1 MKFKGSVQK
10 REGTLTENDTSSSPQ
25 LFTQHQLD
33 QALIVL
39 SQRLG
44 SRLITSHDGCA
55 PYQTDDTGILGHAS
69 AVVLA
74 ESSRD
79 LQVALEVCEEHQIPI
94 TTRAAGTGRTG
105 GAVPA
110 LGGVVLATH
119 KLDALVDVDRQE
131 GLAVVQPGVILRD
144 LWQAVEAEGWFYPPD
159 PNSSDQCRV
168 GGTVAENAAGPR
180 AFKYGATQAYVLG
193 VEAFLYGGGNF
204 FSGRRTKK
212 GVTGYDV
219 TSLLV
224 GSEGTLA
231 AFGDITLRLI
241 PKPEQ
246 VITLLAQ
253 FSTVSA
259 AALAVNTIIG
269 ARLLPRCLEFMDEL
283 TLEVMREAGNPIDPR
298 AGSVLLLETDGDEE
312 ACLRQAEELALACEN
327 SGALSVVVATTE
339 NQRSLLWNSRKQM
352 SHAVRKF
359 ARFKISEDVVVPRR
373 QLLALIDRV
382 RGLRDAFDVRALCY
396 GHAGDGNLHV
406 NFLWDDDEQKLRV
419 DQAVIELFR
428 ATVDLGGTLSG
439 EHGIGLTKAPYLGL
453 EQSTLLID
461 TQKRIKAAFDP
472 RGLMNPG
479 KIFPRSGHG
488 PC

>member
-79 LQVALEVCEEHQIPI
+79 LQVALEVCGEHQIPI

-159 PNSSDQCRV
+159 PNSSDQ
-168 GGTVAENAAGPR
+168 
-180 AFKYGATQAYVLG
+180 
-193 VEAFLYGGGNF
+193 
-204 FSGRRTKK
+204 
-212 GVTGYDV
+212 
-219 TSLLV
+219 
-224 GSEGTLA
+224 
-231 AFGDITLRLI
+231 
-241 PKPEQ
+241 
-246 VITLLAQ
+246 
-253 FSTVSA
+253 
-259 AALAVNTIIG
+259 
-269 ARLLPRCLEFMDEL
+269 
-283 TLEVMREAGNPIDPR
+283 
-298 AGSVLLLETDGDEE
+298 
-312 ACLRQAEELALACEN
+312 
-327 SGALSVVVATTE
+327 
-339 NQRSLLWNSRKQM
+339 
-352 SHAVRKF
+352 
-359 ARFKISEDVVVPRR
+359 
-373 QLLALIDRV
+373 
-382 RGLRDAFDVRALCY
+382 
-396 GHAGDGNLHV
+396 
-406 NFLWDDDEQKLRV
+406 
-419 DQAVIELFR
+419 
-428 ATVDLGGTLSG
+428 
-439 EHGIGLTKAPYLGL
+439 
-453 EQSTLLID
+453 
-461 TQKRIKAAFDP
+461 
-472 RGLMNPG
+472 
-479 KIFPRSGHG
+479 
-488 PC
+488 

>member
-1 MKFKGSVQK
+1 MEQ
-10 REGTLTENDTSSSPQ
+10 REGTLTNRRTSPQ
-25 LFTQHQLD
+25 DTLFSQQQLD
-33 QALIVL
+33 GALIAL

-44 SRLITSHDGCA
+44 SRLLTHHDACA
-55 PYQTDDTGILGHAS
+55 PYQTDDTGLLGHAS

-74 ESSRD
+74 ESSAD
-79 LQVALEVCEEHQIPI
+79 LQVALEICGKHQIPI
-94 TTRAAGTGRTG
+94 TTRAGGTGRTG
-105 GAVPA
+105 GAVPI

-119 KLDALVDVDRQE
+119 QLSSVVDVDRQE
-131 GLAVVQPGVILRD
+131 GLVVTQPGVILRD
-144 LWQAVEAEGWFYPPD
+144 LWETVEAEGWFYPPD
-159 PNSSDQCRV
+159 PNSSDTCRV
-168 GGTVAENAAGPR
+168 GGTVAANAAGPR

-193 VEAFLYGGGNF
+193 VEAFLHGGEHF
-204 FSGRRTKK
+204 FAGRRTRK

-231 AFGDITLRLI
+231 VLGDITLRLI

-246 VITLLAQ
+246 VVTLLAQ
-253 FSTVSA
+253 FATVSA
-259 AALAVNTIIG
+259 AALAVNAIIT

-283 TLEVMREAGNPIDPR
+283 TLQLMREAGNSIDPR
-298 AGSVLLLETDGDEE
+298 AGSLLLLETDGDED
-312 ACLRQAEELALACEN
+312 ACLRQAEALALACEN

-373 QLLALIDRV
+373 QLLRLIDRV
-382 RGLRDAFDVRALCY
+382 RSLRDTLNVRALCY

-419 DQAVIELFR
+419 DQAVVELFR
-428 ATVDLGGTLSG
+428 ATVELGGTLSG

-453 EQSTLLID
+453 EQSAVLID
-461 TQKRIKAAFDP
+461 TQRRVKAAFDP
-472 RGLMNPG
+472 HGLMNPG
-479 KIFPRSGHG
+479 KIFPRPGHG